1 MEIIQKLADHLR
13 VAKDKISIISGLS
26 STKKLRYQIGCT
38 LVIIKHAFYCNYDT
52 FDI

>member
-26 STKKLRYQIGCT
+26 STKKLIEVSNWMY
-38 LVIIKHAFYCNYDT
+38 IINN
-52 FDI
+52 